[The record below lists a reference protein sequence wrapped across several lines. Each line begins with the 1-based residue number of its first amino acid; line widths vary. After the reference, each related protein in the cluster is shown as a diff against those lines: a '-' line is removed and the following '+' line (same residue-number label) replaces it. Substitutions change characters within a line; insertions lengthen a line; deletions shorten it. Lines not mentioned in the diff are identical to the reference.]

1 MGFIPPMRS
10 LFAVALL
17 LSACSSL
24 PEPTAP
30 PEGAYGY
37 VRQDGETAISGIE
50 GLTIVALATANTAGV
65 MVTDDMPTTVTDAN
79 GNFSLPLTPNSY
91 ELCFVDGGYA
101 VDCDC
106 TIDMQNDG
114 QQFYRYYLREQ
125 SAATPGGWQG
135 EWYGHNPQSSCVEI
149 MGD

>member
-1 MGFIPPMRS
+1 MRS
-10 LFAVALL
+10 LVAAVAL

-24 PEPTAP
+24 PSPTPP

-37 VRQDGETAISGIE
+37 VRQDGETETTGIE
-50 GLTIVALATANTAGV
+50 GLTVVAVSTLNTAGLL
-65 MVTDDMPTTVTDAN
+65 VTDDMPTTTTDAN
-79 GNFSLPLTPNSY
+79 GNFSLPLMPDAY

-106 TIDMQNDG
+106 TISMQVAG
-114 QQFYRYYLREQ
+114 QQFYRYYLRERNTG
-125 SAATPGGWQG
+125 SPGSWQG

-149 MGD
+149 MGN